1 MLVNILG
8 LRPSLFV
15 SGGASRLSVWDS
27 GLSVCGV
34 VSELA
39 DPCPALEGLH
49 QAALCGALPLCLW
62 AVALDRQFCPHL
74 WLHLWL
80 LPVLRLLTVH
90 QLWPH
95 GPVPQ
100 TLSDH
105 RLPAGV
111 CRALFRPRGA
121 FLCLPNQVWLV
132 RVAHL
137 HPLHGQI
144 LREVRPQRSPPL
156 KSGQCELNREASGQK
171 MWTDRY

>member
-1 MLVNILG
+1 MLVKMYPYAPLSAV
-8 LRPSLFV
+8 LV
-15 SGGASRLSVWDS
+15 SGGPCRFSVRDPRLPVR
-27 GLSVCGV
+27 GA

-39 DPCPALEGLH
+39 DPGAALESLH
-49 QAALCGALPLCLW
+49 QAAVCRALPLCLW
-62 AVALDRQFCPHL
+62 AAALDRQFRPHL
-74 WLHLWL
+74 RLHLRL
-80 LPVLRLLTVH
+80 LPVLRLLTLH
-90 QLWPH
+90 QLRPH

-121 FLCLPNQVWLV
+121 LLRLPNQVRVV

-156 KSGQCELNREASGQK
+156 RGERGRKASGQRK
-171 MWTDRY
+171 WT